1 MSFSKQVMSSHPD
14 NEPILGYE
22 PGSVEKEALLEEIY
36 RQMEEVIE
44 IPCIINGEKI
54 YTGNTVTQ
62 VVPHNHKHVIAKV
75 HLAGEK
81 EIEKACQSA
90 INAQESWIGLG
101 MDERAKIFEKCAEML
116 AGEWRMKINAATM
129 LNQSKTA
136 FQAEIDAACELIDFW
151 KFNAYYAREFH
162 EQYQPLVSPEG
173 NINTTEIRPLE
184 GFVLAVTPFNFTS
197 IAANLPSAPAMV
209 GCTALWK
216 PSRNS
221 YHSNYLLMEL
231 MVEAGLPA
239 GVINFLPGSGSEI
252 TEICL
257 ANPDFAGLHFTGSTA
272 VFQGIWQRIAKALP
286 NLRSYPR
293 IVGETGGKD
302 FVVAHPDCDKQ
313 GLLVALLRGAF
324 EYQGQKCSAASRA
337 YVPSSVWDSMGENLV
352 KEVEKIKMGDASDF
366 SNFMTAVIDDRAFNK
381 INGYI
386 ARAKENPDCKIIT
399 GGNSDDETGWFIEPT
414 IILTKNPNSETMV
427 EEIFGPVLTIY
438 VYEDNDF
445 EEVLDLCDKASPY
458 ALTGSIFSSSEEN
471 IQKAYNKLRFTAG
484 NFYINDKPTG
494 AVVAQQPF
502 GGARA
507 SGTNDKAGGP
517 LNLLRWISPRSV
529 KRNNLKIHDW
539 KYPFMGEN

>member
-1 MSFSKQVMSSHPD
+1 MSSHPD

-22 PGSVEKEALLEEIY
+22 PGSAEKEALLEEMN
-36 RQMEEVIE
+36 RQMEEIIE

-54 YTGNTVTQ
+54 YTGNTVKQ
-62 VVPHNHKHVIAKV
+62 VIPHNHRHVIAKV
-75 HLAGEK
+75 HIAGKK
-81 EIEKACQSA
+81 EVENACQSA
-90 INAQESWIGLG
+90 INAQESWIELG
-101 MDERAKIFEKCAEML
+101 MDERAKIFEKCAEKL

-231 MVEAGLPA
+231 MMEAGLPA

-272 VFQGIWQRIAKALP
+272 VFQGIWQRIAEALP

-302 FVVAHPDCDKQ
+302 FVVAHPDCDKK

-337 YVPSSVWDSMGENLV
+337 YVPSSVWDSMGDELV

-386 ARAKENPDCKIIT
+386 DRARDDTDCKIIT
-399 GGNSDDETGWFIEPT
+399 GGNSNDETGWFIEPT

-445 EEVLDLCDKASPY
+445 EDVLDLCDKASPY

>member
-1 MSFSKQVMSSHPD
+1 MSSHPD

-22 PGSVEKEALLEEIY
+22 PGSAEKEALLEEMN
-36 RQMEEVIE
+36 RQMEEIIE

-54 YTGNTVTQ
+54 YTGNTVKQ
-62 VVPHNHKHVIAKV
+62 VIPHNHRHVIAKV
-75 HLAGEK
+75 HIAGEK
-81 EIEKACQSA
+81 EVENACQSA
-90 INAQESWIGLG
+90 INAQESWIELG
-101 MDERAKIFEKCAEML
+101 MDERAKIFEKCAEKL
-116 AGEWRMKINAATM
+116 AGEWRMKINAATI

-231 MVEAGLPA
+231 MMEAGLPA

-272 VFQGIWQRIAKALP
+272 VFQGIWQRIAEALP

-337 YVPSSVWDSMGENLV
+337 YVPSSVWDSMGDDLV
-352 KEVEKIKMGDASDF
+352 KEVEKIKMGDATDF

-386 ARAKENPDCKIIT
+386 DRARDDTDCKIIT
-399 GGNSDDETGWFIEPT
+399 GGNSNDEAGWFIEPT
-414 IILTKNPNSETMV
+414 IILSKNPKSETMV

-445 EEVLDLCDKASPY
+445 EDVLDLCDKASPY

>member
-1 MSFSKQVMSSHPD
+1 MSSHPD

-22 PGSVEKEALLEEIY
+22 PGSAEKEALLEEMN
-36 RQMEEVIE
+36 RQMEEIIE

-54 YTGNTVTQ
+54 YTGNTVKQ
-62 VVPHNHKHVIAKV
+62 VIPHNHRHVIAKV
-75 HLAGEK
+75 HIAGKK
-81 EIEKACQSA
+81 EVENACQSA
-90 INAQESWIGLG
+90 INAQESWIELG
-101 MDERAKIFEKCAEML
+101 MDERAKIFEKCAEKL

-231 MVEAGLPA
+231 MMEAGLPA

-272 VFQGIWQRIAKALP
+272 VFQGIWQRIAEALP

-337 YVPSSVWDSMGENLV
+337 YVPSSVWDSMGDDLV

-386 ARAKENPDCKIIT
+386 DRARDHTDCKIIT
-399 GGNSDDETGWFIEPT
+399 GGNSNDETGWFIEPT
-414 IILTKNPNSETMV
+414 IILTKNPKSETMV

-445 EEVLDLCDKASPY
+445 EDVLDLCDKASPY

>member
-1 MSFSKQVMSSHPD
+1 MSSHPD

-22 PGSVEKEALLEEIY
+22 PGSAEKEALLEEMN
-36 RQMEEVIE
+36 RQMEEIIE

-54 YTGNTVTQ
+54 YTGNTVKQ
-62 VVPHNHKHVIAKV
+62 VIPHNHRHVIAKV
-75 HLAGEK
+75 HIAGKK
-81 EIEKACQSA
+81 EVENACQSA
-90 INAQESWIGLG
+90 INAQESWIELG
-101 MDERAKIFEKCAEML
+101 MDERAKIFEKCAEKL

-231 MVEAGLPA
+231 MMEAGLPA

-272 VFQGIWQRIAKALP
+272 VFQGIWQRIAEALP

-302 FVVAHPDCDKQ
+302 FVVAHPDCDKK

-337 YVPSSVWDSMGENLV
+337 YVPSSVWDGMGDDLV
-352 KEVEKIKMGDASDF
+352 KEVEKVKMGDATDF

-386 ARAKENPDCKIIT
+386 DRARDDTDCKIIT
-399 GGNSDDETGWFIEPT
+399 GGNSNDETGWFIEPT

-445 EEVLDLCDKASPY
+445 EDVLDLCDKASPY

>member
-1 MSFSKQVMSSHPD
+1 MSSHPD

-22 PGSVEKEALLEEIY
+22 PGSAEKEALLEEMN
-36 RQMEEVIE
+36 RQMEEIIE

-54 YTGNTVTQ
+54 YTGNTVKQ
-62 VVPHNHKHVIAKV
+62 VIPHNHRHVIAKV
-75 HLAGEK
+75 HIAGEK
-81 EIEKACQSA
+81 EVENACQSA
-90 INAQESWIGLG
+90 INAQESWIELG
-101 MDERAKIFEKCAEML
+101 MDERAKIFEKCAEKL

-221 YHSNYLLMEL
+221 YHSNFLLMEL
-231 MVEAGLPA
+231 MMEAGLPA

-257 ANPDFAGLHFTGSTA
+257 ANQDFAGLHFTGSTA
-272 VFQGIWQRIAKALP
+272 VFQGIWQRIAEALP

-302 FVVAHPDCDKQ
+302 FVVAHPDCDKK

-337 YVPSSVWDSMGENLV
+337 YVPSSVWDSMGDDLV
-352 KEVEKIKMGDASDF
+352 KEVEKIKMGDATDF

-386 ARAKENPDCKIIT
+386 DRARDDTDCKIIT
-399 GGNSDDETGWFIEPT
+399 GGNSNDETGWFIEPT

-445 EEVLDLCDKASPY
+445 EDVLDLCDKASPY

>member
-1 MSFSKQVMSSHPD
+1 MSSHPD

-22 PGSVEKEALLEEIY
+22 PGSAEKEALLEEIN

-44 IPCIINGEKI
+44 IPCVINGEKN

>member
-1 MSFSKQVMSSHPD
+1 MSSHPD

-22 PGSVEKEALLEEIY
+22 PGSAEKEALLKEMN
-36 RQMEEVIE
+36 RQMEEIIE

-54 YTGNTVTQ
+54 YTGNTVKQ
-62 VVPHNHKHVIAKV
+62 VIPHNHRHVIAKV
-75 HLAGEK
+75 HIAGKK
-81 EIEKACQSA
+81 EVENACQSA
-90 INAQESWIGLG
+90 INAQESWIELG
-101 MDERAKIFEKCAEML
+101 MDERAKIFEKCAEKL

-151 KFNAYYAREFH
+151 KFNAYYASEFH

-231 MVEAGLPA
+231 MMEAGLPA

-272 VFQGIWQRIAKALP
+272 VFQGIWQRIAEALP

-302 FVVAHPDCDKQ
+302 FVVAHPDCDKK

-337 YVPSSVWDSMGENLV
+337 YVPSSVWDSMGDDLV
-352 KEVEKIKMGDASDF
+352 KEVEKVKMGDATDF

-386 ARAKENPDCKIIT
+386 DRARDDTDCKIIT
-399 GGNSDDETGWFIEPT
+399 GGNSNDETGWFIEPT

-445 EEVLDLCDKASPY
+445 EDVLDLCDKASPY